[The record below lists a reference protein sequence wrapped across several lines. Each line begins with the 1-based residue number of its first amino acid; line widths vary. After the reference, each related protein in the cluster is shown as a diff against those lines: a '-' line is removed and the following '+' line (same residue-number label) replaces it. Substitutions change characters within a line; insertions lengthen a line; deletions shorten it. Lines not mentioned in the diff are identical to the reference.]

1 MEDHVKIQVRDR
13 SVYGNDLI
21 YPVCEL
27 AKTFAQLVNRKTLTA
42 SDLHFIAKLG
52 YAIERPT
59 FTNKE
64 S

>member
-1 MEDHVKIQVRDR
+1 MKIQVREK

-27 AKTFAQLVNRKTLTA
+27 AKTFAQLVNRKTLTPT
-42 SDLHFIAKLG
+42 DLHFIAQLG
-52 YAIERPT
+52 YAIERQT
-59 FTNKE
+59 FPNKE

>member
-1 MEDHVKIQVRDR
+1 MKLPVRAK
-13 SVYGNDLI
+13 SVYGTDLI

-42 SDLHFIAKLG
+42 TDLHFIAQLG